1 MYDHDD
7 VFQNKFSIKWFLSCF
22 TIFFCFSFSE
32 PSPDAEN
39 AAASGQN
46 FELNSC
52 NSIDSVQEGQTG
64 SRLCH
69 INSDG
74 TQVIEIH
81 KPQNKAINFFISRG
95 NAQFKHG
102 KYRYIYN
109 DICQNLKKNHHWF
122 FLYKASELWKKKFTS
137 LCLRYK
143 QAFYKLEL
151 FIYNV
156 EEENRV
162 NTFVSLK

>member
-1 MYDHDD
+1 MNKHDS
-7 VFQNKFSIKWFLSCF
+7 VFENKISIKSIKSKNDFYHIIISF
-22 TIFFCFSFSE
+22 VFFFSFSE

-46 FELNSC
+46 FDFNSC
-52 NSIDSVQEGQTG
+52 NSIDSVQEDQTG

-109 DICQNLKKNHHWF
+109 DICQK
-122 FLYKASELWKKKFTS
+122 
-137 LCLRYK
+137 
-143 QAFYKLEL
+143 
-151 FIYNV
+151 
-156 EEENRV
+156 
-162 NTFVSLK
+162 